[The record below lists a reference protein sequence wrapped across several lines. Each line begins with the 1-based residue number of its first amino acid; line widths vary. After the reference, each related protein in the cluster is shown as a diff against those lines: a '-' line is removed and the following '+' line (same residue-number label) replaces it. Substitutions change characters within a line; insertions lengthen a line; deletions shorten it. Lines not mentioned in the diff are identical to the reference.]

1 MEKEF
6 IKIAHLSDL
15 HFTPEKEGAS
25 CYKSVQTDLLNL
37 KPDLIVVT
45 GDLAD
50 NERLTL
56 NNSNL
61 RKSFEIAKN
70 FLISLCNGCNLE
82 QKERLFVVPGNHDYR
97 YKGCLNFWSKV
108 SSEIFKEVFKDFFQS
123 KYIPDINLIVGCFD
137 SNITN
142 HTVNFSTG
150 EVLIE
155 EFNRFNEWKS
165 QYKEFATAKKIAL
178 LHHHPMPICRAET
191 TGDLIDRPE
200 FLLLRNGGTFMREM
214 LKNGIRLIFHGHE
227 HQRGV
232 SKASFP
238 IGSDIFRNIGVISA
252 ASIGKKK
259 KDEEFSFNVV
269 DYYDNGK
276 VKVNYRVRRGEGT
289 YEDESKE
296 PLELFDYEEARFLC
310 FQDSKSQTPT
320 IAKRLI
326 YTYKILKDKDKGN
339 LEGHTLIESWVSNQ
353 ELQCEKIDAELRS
366 MSGMF
371 NEPPKYNV
379 ILPIHGQK
387 IEWKPQGSPDTNGL
401 QRGVIIFDPPLNKEP
416 IIAEST
422 IEVPN
427 AFFFTKEDRSEV
439 TGGRSERESVSQELK
454 NYTAEQLTFHVQFP
468 SEFTPGNPRV
478 EVTDLNGNLQFD
490 ETRYCQKRFNYSK
503 TINSAILSINF
514 PLFQRSYNIVWDLPS
529 ESEMKI
535 EGISQSELAKATEI
549 KNRLIKLK
557 PIDSDAGKIRNCLE
571 NIYKEIINANFLFS
585 GKKDDY
591 LEVCIVVYNKSIG
604 KLQYVAYFCPKIKK
618 LSDSNIWNLQ
628 MIKGQPV
635 SGLAFSGNETAI
647 MFCPKEP
654 FPKDPYIRKP
664 DCLDACNKYFTT
676 IVAFPLDYP
685 LKSGNIVGFL
695 ELASCSNESGL
706 FRLSDKVKRESF
718 YDTVLTKF
726 FPDILNAIDILV

>member
-25 CYKSVQTDLLNL
+25 CYKSVQTDLPNL

-252 ASIGKKK
+252 ASIGKE

-276 VKVNYRVRRGEGT
+276 VKVNYRIRRGEGT
-289 YEDESKE
+289 YEDESKN
-296 PLELFDYEEARFLC
+296 PLELFDCEEARFLC

-326 YTYKILKDKDKGN
+326 CTYKILKDTGN
-339 LEGHTLIESWVSNQ
+339 LEGHTVIESWVSNL
-353 ELQCEKIDAELRS
+353 EPLYKKIDAQFKS
-366 MSGMF
+366 KSGMF
-371 NEPPKYNV
+371 TKYPKYNA
-379 ILPIHGQK
+379 IHPSDQK
-387 IEWKPQGSPDTNGL
+387 IEWKPLGSPDTNGL
-401 QRGVIIFDPPLNKEP
+401 QKGVIIFAPPLNKVP

-422 IEVPN
+422 LEVPN
-427 AFFFTKEDRSEV
+427 AFFFTKEDRLEV
-439 TGGRSERESVSQELK
+439 TGGHSERESVSRELK
-454 NYTAEQLTFHVQFP
+454 NYTAEQLILHVQFP
-468 SEFTPGNPRV
+468 SEFTPVNPRV

-490 ETRYCQKRFNYSK
+490 EMRYCQKRFNYSK
-503 TINSAILSINF
+503 TINSAILLIYY
-514 PLFQRSYNIVWDLPS
+514 PLFKRSYNIVWDLPS

-535 EGISQSELAKATEI
+535 EGISKSELAKATEI
-549 KNRLIKLK
+549 KNSLIKLK
-557 PIDSDAGKIRNCLE
+557 PIDSDTGKIRNCLE
-571 NIYKEIINANFLFS
+571 NIYKEIINTNFLFS

-618 LSDSNIWNLQ
+618 LSDSDIWNLR

-635 SGLAFSGNETAI
+635 SGLAFRGNEIAR

-654 FPKDPYIRKP
+654 FPKNPYIRKP
-664 DCLDACNKYFTT
+664 DCRDACNKYFTT

-706 FRLSDKVKRESF
+706 LRLDDNDKLKSV

-726 FPDILNAIDILV
+726 FPDILNAIDIEV

>member
-61 RKSFEIAKN
+61 RKSFEIAKD
-70 FLISLCNGCNLE
+70 FLINLCNGCNLE

-108 SSEIFKEVFKDFFQS
+108 SSKLFKEVFEDFLQS
-123 KYIPDINLIVGCFD
+123 KYLPDLNLIVGCFD